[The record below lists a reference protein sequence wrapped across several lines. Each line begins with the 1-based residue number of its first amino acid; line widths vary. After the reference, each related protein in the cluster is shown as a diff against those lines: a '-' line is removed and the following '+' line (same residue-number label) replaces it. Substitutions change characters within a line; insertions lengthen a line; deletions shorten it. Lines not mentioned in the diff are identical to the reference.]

1 MGRLFRLR
9 FCCYYGQKLEVHGQE
24 ENSTIDTF
32 KEIQFPQPAVEP
44 VMMMMMMMSTKYQKS
59 EKMKLNDKRFHYV
72 LSFPEE
78 IISVL

>member
-1 MGRLFRLR
+1 M
-9 FCCYYGQKLEVHGQE
+9 VHGE
-24 ENSTIDTF
+24 KENSLIDTF
-32 KEIQFPQPAVEP
+32 KEILGPQPAVNS
-44 VMMMMMMMSTKYQKS
+44 VMMMMSTKYQKS